1 MRQDEEF
8 TPLQIV
14 KKNLLDS
21 SRSMYRVYKSPT
33 EFVTVEAAT
42 ALEAMRESGIKA
54 PYKIKRQIRFEDRL
68 MGLEKLTEAEDIIET
83 VQMEPPLSIA
93 GHTEPVPTAGVEQ
106 TKEVVKE
113 AHELKQA
120 EEGERKR
127 AGEDAAVEPHSQP
140 AEEAAH
146 SPEENAPEQTEA
158 AQPEEAAAEDA
169 DADESELSEEEIA
182 KLLDS

>member
-42 ALEAMRESGIKA
+42 ALEAMRESAIKA

-68 MGLEKLTEAEDIIET
+68 MGLEKLAEAEDIIET
-83 VQMEPPLSIA
+83 VMMEPPVGIA
-93 GHTEPVPTAGVEQ
+93 AHTESVPTADADQ
-106 TKEVVKE
+106 AKEVVKE

-120 EEGERKR
+120 GEN
-127 AGEDAAVEPHSQP
+127 ASSEPQSQP
-140 AEEAAH
+140 M
-146 SPEENAPEQTEA
+146 PEPEPL
-158 AQPEEAAAEDA
+158 PEVNTPAEDA
-169 DADESELSEEEIA
+169 EADESELSEEEIA